1 MPRSPKLLLPLD
13 YVSDATKS
21 IQKAKSDIS
30 FLALVV
36 ANEQKTNILIDA
48 LIDASRRGVEVQV
61 AADVFT
67 YGDLGGIMPTR
78 HRYKQSR
85 ITTKMGREFKE
96 NGVKFNWLGR
106 TSSLIYSGRTHIKWC
121 IVDDTIYSFGGVNMS
136 NDHIDNRDY
145 MLKIEDKVLADKL
158 VNEHN
163 RLVRADAG
171 GYAYRSHSF
180 KSGENTIYID
190 GGLFGDSIIYRRACK
205 LASEAKK
212 VTFVS
217 QYCPTGKL
225 SKLLKMTDSKLY
237 FNPSINA
244 SKGDSRIAI
253 KIAMFFSR
261 NKTLYKK
268 PEYLHAKLMICEMP
282 DGRRVALSGSHN
294 LSNVGVLLGTRE
306 IALETE
312 DPIIINQLEDFVKTI
327 SD

>member
-1 MPRSPKLLLPLD
+1 MSTSPKLLLPVD
-13 YVSDATKS
+13 YVNDATKS
-21 IQKAKSDIS
+21 IKKAKSNIS
-30 FLALVV
+30 FLALVI

-48 LIDASRRGVEVQV
+48 LIDASRRGVNVQV

-67 YGDLGGIMPTR
+67 YGDLGGLMPTR
-78 HRYKQSR
+78 RRYKQSR

-145 MLKIEDKVLADKL
+145 MIKIKDKLLADKL
-158 VNEHN
+158 VAEHN
-163 RLVRADAG
+163 RLIRADTG
-171 GYAYRSHSF
+171 GYSYPSHSF
-180 KSGENTIYID
+180 KHDENTIFID

-225 SKLLKMTDSKLY
+225 SKILKKTDSKLY
-237 FNPSINA
+237 FNPPANA

-253 KIAMFFSR
+253 KIAMFLSR
-261 NKTLYKK
+261 NKTIYKK
-268 PEYLHAKLMICEMP
+268 PEYLHAKFMIFEMS
-282 DGRRVALSGSHN
+282 DGRRIALTGSHN
-294 LSNVGVLLGTRE
+294 FSNVGVILGTRE

-312 DPIIINQLEDFVKTI
+312 DSAIINQLEDFVKTI
-327 SD
+327 SN